1 MASTVIPTGHALAR
15 KVFGAAV
22 FAEMT
27 RQPTFMNRL
36 TGEAPDM
43 GEVRSKLEKMETPRG
58 YPVVRIMDLAR
69 SAGDTV
75 SVDLF
80 NILQG
85 RPATGD
91 TLIAGRM
98 MSITSNSQDIKLN
111 QLRGGVNTGRAFYC
125 PAFA

>member
-1 MASTVIPTGHALAR
+1 MSATVIPTGHALAR

-22 FAEMT
+22 FSEMT

-69 SAGDTV
+69 SAGD
-75 SVDLF
+75 SSSS
-80 NILQG
+80 
-85 RPATGD
+85 PSMA
-91 TLIAGRM
+91 M
-98 MSITSNSQDIKLN
+98 MSFSSSYSARVRRTAWAI
-111 QLRGGVNTGRAFYC
+111 R
-125 PAFA
+125 

>member
-1 MASTVIPTGHALAR
+1 
-15 KVFGAAV
+15 
-22 FAEMT
+22 
-27 RQPTFMNRL
+27 MNRL

-43 GEVRSKLEKMETPRG
+43 SEVRSKLEKMETPRG

-111 QLRGGVNTGRAFYC
+111 QLRGGVNTGGRIQLH
-125 PAFA
+125 